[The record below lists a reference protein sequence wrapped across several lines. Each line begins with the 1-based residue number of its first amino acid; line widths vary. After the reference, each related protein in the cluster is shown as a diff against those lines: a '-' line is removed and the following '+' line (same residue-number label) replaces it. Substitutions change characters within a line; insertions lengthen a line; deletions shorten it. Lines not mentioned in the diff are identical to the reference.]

1 MMVAGFGFRAEASLE
16 SLRAALR
23 EALIH
28 CGIEHLPPEALV
40 LVATAQDK
48 AGASCLQAL
57 AASLNLPVC
66 AVATAE
72 IASTATPTESAPV
85 RARHG
90 TGSVAEA
97 AALAAARKFGSGSA
111 QLLHPRAVSPD
122 RQATCAIARFT
133 PVQERPS

>member
-23 EALIH
+23 QALIQ

-40 LVATAQDK
+40 LIATAQDK
-48 AGASCLQAL
+48 AGACCLQAL

-66 AVATAE
+66 AVPAAE
-72 IASTATPTESAPV
+72 IASTATLTDSAPV
-85 RARHG
+85 RARRG

-97 AALAAARKFGSGSA
+97 AALTAAKKFASGNAR
-111 QLLHPRAVSPD
+111 LLHPRAVSPD
-122 RQATCAIARFT
+122 RLATCAIASFT
-133 PVQERPS
+133 SFPGTHS